1 MKVINKYFEF
11 VQADLEP
18 VKSFYLKDELNPKV
32 WSEDF
37 ELNSEVREQLLQIA
51 QDFYENIE
59 MPTDIVDIAFC
70 GSLCNYNWSEK
81 YSDFDLHVIINFKD
95 IDDNY
100 ELVEKACD
108 YAKKVWNA
116 QHDIKIK
123 GYEVEI
129 AIQDGDDLDK
139 AIKGGRMGGVFSLLN
154 NKWIK
159 KPERADFE
167 PDEKLISEK
176 AKTIMMSV
184 DDIEDES
191 KEDEYSEFEEKISK
205 VWKKIKNYRQSGL
218 DSESGEY
225 SVGNLVFKLLRR
237 NGYIGKIMDMK
248 RKLYDKQFESLSEN
262 DILKLLYLIE
272 EIDKKYINTEGHS
285 EYINCKYNENED
297 FIDINYG
304 WSTYEEGSQEDMKVF
319 YKEDPIRVEWI
330 EDSSSVYGDY
340 NNKNEYKFKSI
351 DDLILFIKDQYDD
364 DED

>member
-1 MKVINKYFEF
+1 MKVNKYFEF

-18 VKSFYLKDELNPKV
+18 IKSFYLKDELNPKV
-32 WSEDF
+32 WNKDSELD
-37 ELNSEVREQLLQIA
+37 SEVREQLLQIA

-59 MPTDIVDIAFC
+59 MPADVVDIAFC

-81 YSDFDLHVIINFKD
+81 YSDFDLHVIIDFND

-129 AIQDGDDLDK
+129 AIQDGDDLNK
-139 AIKGGRMGGVFSLLN
+139 AIADGRMGGVFSLLN

-159 KPERADFE
+159 RPERVDFE

-176 AKTIMMSV
+176 AKTIMMTV
-184 DDIEDES
+184 DDIEEES
-191 KEDEYSEFEEKISK
+191 EEDKYEAFAEKISK

-218 DSESGEY
+218 ESESGEY

-237 NGYIGKIMDMK
+237 NGYIEKIMEMK
-248 RKLYDKQFESLSEN
+248 RNLYDKQF
-262 DILKLLYLIE
+262 K
-272 EIDKKYINTEGHS
+272 
-285 EYINCKYNENED
+285 
-297 FIDINYG
+297 
-304 WSTYEEGSQEDMKVF
+304 
-319 YKEDPIRVEWI
+319 
-330 EDSSSVYGDY
+330 
-340 NNKNEYKFKSI
+340 
-351 DDLILFIKDQYDD
+351 
-364 DED
+364 

>member
-1 MKVINKYFEF
+1 MKVDKYFEF

-18 VKSFYLKDELNPKV
+18 IKSFYLKDELNPKV
-32 WSEDF
+32 WGEESELD
-37 ELNSEVREQLLQIA
+37 SEIREQLLQIA

-59 MPTDIVDIAFC
+59 MPADVVDIAFC

-81 YSDFDLHVIINFKD
+81 YSDFDLHVIIDFND

-129 AIQDGDDLDK
+129 AIQDGADLNK
-139 AIKGGRMGGVFSLLN
+139 AIDGGRMGGVFSLLN

-176 AKTIMMSV
+176 AKTIMMTV
-184 DDIEDES
+184 DDIEEES
-191 KEDEYSEFEEKISK
+191 EEDKYETFEEKISK
-205 VWKKIKNYRQSGL
+205 IWKKIKNYRQSGL
-218 DSESGEY
+218 ESESGEY

-237 NGYIGKIMDMK
+237 NGYIGKIMEMK
-248 RKLYDKQFESLSEN
+248 RKLYDKQF
-262 DILKLLYLIE
+262 K
-272 EIDKKYINTEGHS
+272 
-285 EYINCKYNENED
+285 
-297 FIDINYG
+297 
-304 WSTYEEGSQEDMKVF
+304 
-319 YKEDPIRVEWI
+319 
-330 EDSSSVYGDY
+330 
-340 NNKNEYKFKSI
+340 
-351 DDLILFIKDQYDD
+351 
-364 DED
+364 

>member
-1 MKVINKYFEF
+1 MKVDKYFEF

-18 VKSFYLKDELNPKV
+18 IKSFYLKDELNPKI
-32 WSEDF
+32 WDKDSELD
-37 ELNSEVREQLLQIA
+37 SEVREQLLQIA

-59 MPTDIVDIAFC
+59 MPADVVDIAFC

-81 YSDFDLHVIINFKD
+81 YSDFDLHVIIDFND

-129 AIQDGDDLDK
+129 AIQDGDDLTK
-139 AIKGGRMGGVFSLLN
+139 AIADGRMGGVFSLLN

-159 KPERADFE
+159 RPERVDFE

-176 AKTIMMSV
+176 AKTIMMTV
-184 DDIEDES
+184 DDIEEES
-191 KEDEYSEFEEKISK
+191 EEDKYEAFEEKISK

-218 DSESGEY
+218 ESESGEY

-237 NGYIGKIMDMK
+237 NGYIEKIMEMK
-248 RKLYDKQFESLSEN
+248 RKLYDNQF
-262 DILKLLYLIE
+262 K
-272 EIDKKYINTEGHS
+272 
-285 EYINCKYNENED
+285 
-297 FIDINYG
+297 
-304 WSTYEEGSQEDMKVF
+304 
-319 YKEDPIRVEWI
+319 
-330 EDSSSVYGDY
+330 
-340 NNKNEYKFKSI
+340 
-351 DDLILFIKDQYDD
+351 
-364 DED
+364 

>member
-1 MKVINKYFEF
+1 MKVNKYFEF
-11 VQADLEP
+11 VQSDLEP
-18 VKSFYLKDELNPKV
+18 IKSFYLKDELNPKI
-32 WSEDF
+32 WNEDSELD
-37 ELNSEVREQLLQIA
+37 SEVREQLLQIA

-59 MPTDIVDIAFC
+59 MSADVVDVAFC

-81 YSDFDLHVIINFKD
+81 YSDFDLHVIIDFKD

-129 AIQDGDDLDK
+129 AIQDGEDLNK
-139 AIKGGRMGGVFSLLN
+139 AIEGGRMGGVFSLLN

-176 AKTIMMSV
+176 AKTIMMTV
-184 DDIEDES
+184 DDIEEES

-218 DSESGEY
+218 ESESGEY

-237 NGYIGKIMDMK
+237 NGYIQKIMDMK
-248 RKLYDKQFESLSEN
+248 RKLYDNQF
-262 DILKLLYLIE
+262 K
-272 EIDKKYINTEGHS
+272 
-285 EYINCKYNENED
+285 
-297 FIDINYG
+297 
-304 WSTYEEGSQEDMKVF
+304 
-319 YKEDPIRVEWI
+319 
-330 EDSSSVYGDY
+330 
-340 NNKNEYKFKSI
+340 
-351 DDLILFIKDQYDD
+351 
-364 DED
+364 

>member
-1 MKVINKYFEF
+1 MKVDKYFEF

-18 VKSFYLKDELNPKV
+18 IKSFYLKDELNPKI
-32 WSEDF
+32 WNKDSELD
-37 ELNSEVREQLLQIA
+37 SEVREQLLQIA

-59 MPTDIVDIAFC
+59 MPADVVDIAFC

-81 YSDFDLHVIINFKD
+81 YSDFDLHVIIDFND

-129 AIQDGDDLDK
+129 AIQDGDDLTK
-139 AIKGGRMGGVFSLLN
+139 AIADGRMGGVFSLLN

-159 KPERADFE
+159 RPERVDFE

-176 AKTIMMSV
+176 AKTIMMTV
-184 DDIEDES
+184 DDIEEES
-191 KEDEYSEFEEKISK
+191 EEDKYEAFEEKISK

-218 DSESGEY
+218 ESESGEY

-237 NGYIGKIMDMK
+237 NGYIEKIMEMK
-248 RKLYDKQFESLSEN
+248 RKLYDNQF
-262 DILKLLYLIE
+262 K
-272 EIDKKYINTEGHS
+272 
-285 EYINCKYNENED
+285 
-297 FIDINYG
+297 
-304 WSTYEEGSQEDMKVF
+304 
-319 YKEDPIRVEWI
+319 
-330 EDSSSVYGDY
+330 
-340 NNKNEYKFKSI
+340 
-351 DDLILFIKDQYDD
+351 
-364 DED
+364 